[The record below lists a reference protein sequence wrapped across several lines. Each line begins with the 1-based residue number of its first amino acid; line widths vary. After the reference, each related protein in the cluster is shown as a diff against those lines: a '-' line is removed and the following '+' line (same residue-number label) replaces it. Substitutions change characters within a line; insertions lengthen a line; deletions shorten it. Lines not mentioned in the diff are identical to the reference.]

1 MTNSPNDIYKVIL
14 NLCSRYTDF
23 VKYINL
29 YSFLREIRT
38 LEPEW
43 SPVKLENI
51 HEHQT
56 ISRQSLEGQMVDQCR
71 VFVGLYRQF
80 RKNILC

>member
-14 NLCSRYTDF
+14 NLCSRSTDF

-29 YSFLREIRT
+29 YRFLREIRT

-43 SPVKLENI
+43 SPVKLEKI
-51 HEHQT
+51 HERSHKFKQ
-56 ISRQSLEGQMVDQCR
+56 
-71 VFVGLYRQF
+71 
-80 RKNILC
+80 NIDSHWKDRL